1 MTWIVYSVGP
11 IDHGWENLKTV
22 KETLAVIAS
31 GEVEIEETKDV
42 NAEAVQQ
49 FLADWSSAKEA
60 AEKEGWEGD
69 FRHEPR
75 VFWLPSYENFAYGF
89 VFKQDNNGE
98 TFVVSPQV
106 LPAMEEIA

>member
-1 MTWIVYSVGP
+1 LVYYLAVSNGETMTWIVYSVGP

-69 FRHEPR
+69 C
-75 VFWLPSYENFAYGF
+75 
-89 VFKQDNNGE
+89 
-98 TFVVSPQV
+98 TFCDS
-106 LPAMEEIA
+106 LIATRRCGAGVGAGCGIFG